1 MLDLVFYTDNTLKA
15 EPYTTPEV
23 IAANTGTKRRSV
35 IDLIARNK
43 EELEQFGILR
53 FEIVKINRRGRPR
66 KIYHLNEQ
74 QATLLLTFLDNTPQ
88 IKAFKV
94 ALVKQF
100 YEMRDELT
108 KRNINRAIEKP
119 VKKTLMESVKNWK
132 YTSKHA
138 YSNINRLLIKGA
150 TGLSI
155 KALKKERGD
164 AKAALDLLTSQ
175 EQEKYKQLEQKA
187 IANIFL
193 TINQE
198 IDLLRQDI
206 EQEKQK
212 KKALMQLLLTGIV
225 RVTPCQ

>member
-1 MLDLVFYTDNTLKA
+1 MLDLVFYSDSTLKA
-15 EPYTTPEV
+15 QPYTTPEV
-23 IAANTGTKRRSV
+23 IAANTGIKRRSV
-35 IDLIARNK
+35 IDLIVRNK

-53 FEIVKINRRGRPR
+53 FEIVKINGRGRPR

-119 VKKTLMESVKNWK
+119 VKKTLMDCIKKWK
-132 YTSKHA
+132 YASKYA

-155 KALKKERGD
+155 NALKKERGD

-175 EQEKYKQLEQKA
+175 EQEKYKQLEQKV
-187 IANIFL
+187 IAYIEANFDYQLIKALLTGKEIKFIYQGAMQDDKL
-193 TINQE
+193 TIN
-198 IDLLRQDI
+198 
-206 EQEKQK
+206 
-212 KKALMQLLLTGIV
+212 
-225 RVTPCQ
+225 

>member
-1 MLDLVFYTDNTLKA
+1 MLDLVFYSDSTLKA
-15 EPYTTPEV
+15 QPYTTPEV
-23 IAANTGTKRRSV
+23 IAANTGIKRRSV
-35 IDLIARNK
+35 IDLIVRNK

-53 FEIVKINRRGRPR
+53 FEIVKINGRGRPR

-119 VKKTLMESVKNWK
+119 VKKTLMDCIKKWK
-132 YTSKHA
+132 YASKYA

-155 KALKKERGD
+155 NALKKERGD
-164 AKAALDLLTSQ
+164 AKVALDLLTSQ

-187 IANIFL
+187 IAY
-193 TINQE
+193 
-198 IDLLRQDI
+198 I
-206 EQEKQK
+206 EANFDYQLI
-212 KKALMQLLLTGIV
+212 KALLTGKEIKFIYQGAMQDDKL
-225 RVTPCQ
+225 TIS

>member
-1 MLDLVFYTDNTLKA
+1 MLDLVFYSDSTLKA
-15 EPYTTPEV
+15 QPYTTPEV
-23 IAANTGTKRRSV
+23 IAANTGIKRRSV
-35 IDLIARNK
+35 IDLIVRNK

-53 FEIVKINRRGRPR
+53 FEIVKINGRGRPR

-108 KRNINRAIEKP
+108 KRNINRVIEKP

-155 KALKKERGD
+155 KALKKKRGD
-164 AKAALDLLTSQ
+164 AKVALDLLTSQ
-175 EQEKYKQLEQKA
+175 EQEKYKQLEQKV
-187 IANIFL
+187 IAY
-193 TINQE
+193 
-198 IDLLRQDI
+198 I
-206 EQEKQK
+206 EANFDYQLI
-212 KKALMQLLLTGIV
+212 KALLTGKEVKFIY
-225 RVTPCQ
+225 

>member
-1 MLDLVFYTDNTLKA
+1 MLDLVFYSDSTLKA
-15 EPYTTPEV
+15 QPYTTPEV
-23 IAANTGTKRRSV
+23 IAANTGIKRRSV

-53 FEIVKINRRGRPR
+53 FEIVKINGRGRPR

-119 VKKTLMESVKNWK
+119 VKKTLMDCIKKWK
-132 YTSKHA
+132 YASKYA

-155 KALKKERGD
+155 KVLKKERGD
-164 AKAALDLLTSQ
+164 AKVALDLLTSQ
-175 EQEKYKQLEQKA
+175 EQEKYKQLEQKV
-187 IANIFL
+187 IAYIEANFDYQLIKALLTGKEIKFIYQGAMQDDKL
-193 TINQE
+193 TIN
-198 IDLLRQDI
+198 
-206 EQEKQK
+206 
-212 KKALMQLLLTGIV
+212 
-225 RVTPCQ
+225 

>member
-1 MLDLVFYTDNTLKA
+1 MLDLVFYSDSTLKA
-15 EPYTTPEV
+15 QPYTTPEV
-23 IAANTGTKRRSV
+23 IAANTGIKRRSV
-35 IDLIARNK
+35 IDLIVRNK

-53 FEIVKINRRGRPR
+53 FEIVKINGRGRPR

-119 VKKTLMESVKNWK
+119 VKKTLMDCIKKWK
-132 YTSKHA
+132 YASKYA
-138 YSNINRLLIKGA
+138 YSNINKLLIKVA

-187 IANIFL
+187 IAYIEANFDYQLIKALLTGKEIKFIYQGAMQDDKL
-193 TINQE
+193 TIN
-198 IDLLRQDI
+198 
-206 EQEKQK
+206 
-212 KKALMQLLLTGIV
+212 
-225 RVTPCQ
+225 

>member
-1 MLDLVFYTDNTLKA
+1 MLDLVFYSDSTLKA
-15 EPYTTPEV
+15 QPYTTPEV
-23 IAANTGTKRRSV
+23 IAANTGIKRRSV
-35 IDLIARNK
+35 IDLIVRNK

-53 FEIVKINRRGRPR
+53 FEIVKINGRGRPR

-108 KRNINRAIEKP
+108 KRNINRAIEQP
-119 VKKTLMESVKNWK
+119 VKKTLMDCIKKWK
-132 YTSKHA
+132 YASKYA

-155 KALKKERGD
+155 KVLKKERGD
-164 AKAALDLLTSQ
+164 AKTALDLLTSQ
-175 EQEKYKQLEQKA
+175 EQEKYKQLEQKV
-187 IANIFL
+187 IAY
-193 TINQE
+193 
-198 IDLLRQDI
+198 I
-206 EQEKQK
+206 EANFDYQLI
-212 KKALMQLLLTGIV
+212 KALLTGKEIKFIY
-225 RVTPCQ
+225 

>member
-1 MLDLVFYTDNTLKA
+1 MLDLVFYSDSTLKA
-15 EPYTTPEV
+15 QPYTTPEV
-23 IAANTGTKRRSV
+23 IAANTGIKRRSV

-53 FEIVKINRRGRPR
+53 FEIVKINGRGRPR

-119 VKKTLMESVKNWK
+119 VKKTLMDCIKKWK
-132 YTSKHA
+132 YASKYA
-138 YSNINRLLIKGA
+138 YSNINKLLIKVA

-155 KALKKERGD
+155 TELKKERGD
-164 AKAALDLLTSQ
+164 AKTALDLLTSQ
-175 EQEKYKQLEQKA
+175 EQEKYKQLEQKV
-187 IANIFL
+187 IAY
-193 TINQE
+193 
-198 IDLLRQDI
+198 I
-206 EQEKQK
+206 EANFDYQLI
-212 KKALMQLLLTGIV
+212 KALLTGTEIKFIY
-225 RVTPCQ
+225 

>member
-1 MLDLVFYTDNTLKA
+1 MLDLVFYSDSTLKA
-15 EPYTTPEV
+15 QPYTTPEV
-23 IAANTGTKRRSV
+23 IAANTGIKRRSV

-53 FEIVKINRRGRPR
+53 FEIVKINGRGRPR

-119 VKKTLMESVKNWK
+119 VKKTLMDCIKKWK
-132 YTSKHA
+132 YASKYA

-175 EQEKYKQLEQKA
+175 EQEKYKQLEQKV
-187 IANIFL
+187 IAYIEANFDYQLIKALLTGKEIKFIYQGAMQDDKL
-193 TINQE
+193 TIN
-198 IDLLRQDI
+198 
-206 EQEKQK
+206 
-212 KKALMQLLLTGIV
+212 
-225 RVTPCQ
+225 

>member
-1 MLDLVFYTDNTLKA
+1 M
-15 EPYTTPEV
+15 
-23 IAANTGTKRRSV
+23 IAANTGIKRRSV
-35 IDLIARNK
+35 IDLIVRNK

-53 FEIVKINRRGRPR
+53 FEIVKINGRGRPR

-119 VKKTLMESVKNWK
+119 VKKTLMDCIKKWK
-132 YTSKHA
+132 YASKYA

-164 AKAALDLLTSQ
+164 AKVALDLLTSQ
-175 EQEKYKQLEQKA
+175 EQEKYKQLEQKV
-187 IANIFL
+187 IAY
-193 TINQE
+193 
-198 IDLLRQDI
+198 I
-206 EQEKQK
+206 EADFDYQLI
-212 KKALMQLLLTGIV
+212 KALLTGKEIKFIY
-225 RVTPCQ
+225 QGAMQDDKLAIS

>member
-15 EPYTTPEV
+15 EPYTTSEI
-23 IAANTGTKRRSV
+23 IANNTNNSRVSVRRLIEKH
-35 IDLIARNK
+35 IDRLK
-43 EELEQFGILR
+43 QFGKVE
-53 FEIVKINRRGRPR
+53 FEMQPLPSGQKAKVYK
-66 KIYHLNEQ
+66 LNEQ
-74 QATLLLTFLDNTPQ
+74 QATLLITFLDNSD
-88 IKAFKV
+88 IVANFKTL
-94 ALVKQF
+94 LVKQF

-175 EQEKYKQLEQKA
+175 EQEKYKQLEQKV
-187 IANIFL
+187 IAYIEANFDYQLIKTLLTGKEIKFIYQGAMQDDKL
-193 TINQE
+193 TIN
-198 IDLLRQDI
+198 
-206 EQEKQK
+206 
-212 KKALMQLLLTGIV
+212 
-225 RVTPCQ
+225 

>member
-1 MLDLVFYTDNTLKA
+1 MLDLVFYSDSTLKA
-15 EPYTTPEV
+15 QPYTTPEV
-23 IAANTGTKRRSV
+23 IAANTGIKRRSV
-35 IDLIARNK
+35 IDLIVRNK

-53 FEIVKINRRGRPR
+53 FEIVKINGRGRPR

-108 KRNINRAIEKP
+108 KRNINRVIEKP

-175 EQEKYKQLEQKA
+175 EQEKYKQLEQKV
-187 IANIFL
+187 IAYIEANFDYQLIKALLTGKEIKFIYQGAMQDDKL
-193 TINQE
+193 TIN
-198 IDLLRQDI
+198 
-206 EQEKQK
+206 
-212 KKALMQLLLTGIV
+212 
-225 RVTPCQ
+225 